1 MKACRGVGASLT
13 NTVTEGVR
21 FMKTETFIL
30 NQERNVSLT
39 AYVLD
44 VGGEFRNV
52 TKRPGVIII
61 PGGGYQFCS
70 DREADPVALTYLKAG
85 FDAFV
90 LRYSVGEHAVWPNPL
105 RDYDAAM
112 AFVLSKAE
120 EWNLMPDK
128 IAVVG
133 FSAGGHLAAAAA
145 TMAERRPAAAV
156 LGYPVIREDTAHEC
170 EKTAPGIV
178 PYVDE
183 KTCPCFIFATR
194 TDDVVPI
201 QNTLDM
207 LEALNRYQTAFE
219 CHIYAYGPHGF
230 STADSSIQ
238 STSTIMA
245 PRIPKWTEDSI
256 GWLKDV
262 LGEFTENGLSAPVCK
277 PHLTADSD
285 GWLSLDCTIGRIF
298 GNPKALQVLAS
309 VVCEMREKIEPF
321 EPGMTFE
328 DMMGILSK
336 MTLRNLLAERGIAI
350 ERFDELDE
358 QLGKIPNI

>member
-1 MKACRGVGASLT
+1 MKV
-13 NTVTEGVR
+13 
-21 FMKTETFIL
+21 ETIIL
-30 NQERNVSLT
+30 NQERNVTLT
-39 AYVLD
+39 AYILD

-52 TKRPGVIII
+52 TKRPGIVVI

-85 FDAFV
+85 YDAFV
-90 LRYSVGEHAVWPNPL
+90 LRYSVGENAVWPTPL
-105 RDYDAAM
+105 KDYDDAM
-112 AFVLSKAE
+112 EYILSKAK
-120 EWNLMPDK
+120 EWNLLPDK
-128 IAVVG
+128 IAVAG

-145 TMAERRPAAAV
+145 TMAKHRPAAAI
-156 LGYPVIREDTAHEC
+156 LGYPVIREDTAQEC

-178 PYVDE
+178 PFVDGR
-183 KTCPCFIFATR
+183 TCPCFLFATR

-201 QNTLDM
+201 QNTIDM
-207 LEALNRYQTAFE
+207 MNALNAYQISFE

-238 STSTIMA
+238 SSGTIMA
-245 PRIPKWTEDSI
+245 PRVPNWTKDSV

-262 LGEFTENGLSAPVCK
+262 LGDFAENGLSTPVCK
-277 PHLTADSD
+277 PRISGDGD

-298 GNPKALQVLAS
+298 GNPKALLVLAP
-309 VVCEMREKIEPF
+309 VIAEMRGKIKPF

-336 MTLRNLLAERGIAI
+336 MTLRNLLAERGIAVD
-350 ERFDELDE
+350 RFDEIDAL
-358 QLGKIPNI
+358 LGKIPNI